1 MGTKA
6 LVIATIYNRLKTIQ
20 GALSEVG
27 WQVNSFQDPREA
39 LGSLRTVHYSAVFCD
54 ELVRGASVSGFLAWT
69 RRVSPDLPFYVIGDM
84 QPDKGRRADA
94 TDTLPFPPPL
104 SALPRPKNPTEHE
117 TLYLPRAAAGG
128 VEPSAGANE
137 APLSGNTSLVSLSG
151 LLEMMGLAGQ
161 NGLVELGAAGRE
173 GLLYLENGKILHAEI
188 PGVAGYSG
196 SHSGSHSGLNGGSYG
211 DDPNG
216 GGAGLRGL
224 GALAHILSLSES
236 EFRVLPYRA
245 PARYLINLPV
255 SNALTE
261 AARLSDERQRYE
273 GFMGALKEACPAVT
287 AVTVGYL
294 LSANPSAT
302 LGEAEG
308 LFGTAKDLLAGRTL
322 GKVRALYLALER
334 EALALRTFGDDNVIV
349 AKAPLNARRTLFNAL
364 EDLPLDES

>member
-39 LGSLRTVHYSAVFCD
+39 LGSLRTIHYSAVFCD

-84 QPDKGRRADA
+84 QSDKGRHGEP

-104 SALPRPKNPTEHE
+104 NALPRPKNPTEHE
-117 TLYLPRAAAGG
+117 TFHLPRAAGG
-128 VEPSAGANE
+128 GGGPGAGANE

-173 GLLYLENGKILHAEI
+173 GLLYLENGKILHAET
-188 PGVAGYSG
+188 PVAGYASL
-196 SHSGSHSGLNGGSYG
+196 HG
-211 DDPNG
+211 DDPSG
-216 GGAGLRGL
+216 GGAGLKGL

-236 EFRVLPYRA
+236 DFRVLPYRA
-245 PARYLINLPV
+245 PARSLINLPV

-261 AARLSDERQRYE
+261 AARLSDERRRYE
-273 GFMGALKEACPAVT
+273 GLMSALKEACPAIT

-294 LSANPSAT
+294 LSASPSAT
-302 LGEAEG
+302 SGEAEG

-334 EALALRTFGDDNVIV
+334 EALALRTFGDDNVMV
-349 AKAPLNARRTLFNAL
+349 AKAPLNARRALFNAL
-364 EDLPLDES
+364 EDLPLGGEH